1 MGRGRAFA
9 LVSLRSAVSAAR
21 QAYVVHPWDRACIGC
36 HVSTATLHAECHV
49 AHCMAYYM
57 ATATDVW
64 RLPRG
69 MSFGDCHVAYYMAT
83 ATWHD
88 AWQLPRGM
96 TYGECFM
103 VQPSSCSA
111 AVRFWRGLVAQFP
124 QLIDYLCT
132 GEDLKQVRD
141 HTTGPVPHSL
151 TSAAAVRARVIT
163 GACVQPRMCPC
174 ACICEGLC
182 VCAAL
187 ACAPA
192 QLRVACLR
200 RDMRLRKPPLRSCL
214 VVHR

>member
-1 MGRGRAFA
+1 
-9 LVSLRSAVSAAR
+9 
-21 QAYVVHPWDRACIGC
+21 
-36 HVSTATLHAECHV
+36 VSTATLHAECHV

-124 QLIDYLCT
+124 QLIDYLH
-132 GEDLKQVRD
+132 GRRSR
-141 HTTGPVPHSL
+141 TGPGRAG
-151 TSAAAVRARVIT
+151 SAQPLARL
-163 GACVQPRMCPC
+163 Q
-174 ACICEGLC
+174 C
-182 VCAAL
+182 VCASAGT
-187 ACAPA
+187 AH
-192 QLRVACLR
+192 V
-200 RDMRLRKPPLRSCL
+200 
-214 VVHR
+214 